1 LIDSGTAAG
10 LSSSAVDRVA
20 YTVQYGLDANFGLT
34 GQNMKTF
41 RIPLR
46 VIFYKEDGS
55 WVAHCLEFDLCGD
68 GPTKEEAL
76 RSLFDSI
83 KIQAQESFH
92 HDNLRNLFTPASS
105 EVQEKFFAGKHTTI
119 QGEMKLTI
127 EPLIIEEAEYREYS
141 DEAADALRSR

>member
-1 LIDSGTAAG
+1 
-10 LSSSAVDRVA
+10 
-20 YTVQYGLDANFGLT
+20 
-34 GQNMKTF
+34 MKTF

-46 VIFYKEDGS
+46 VIFYREDGS

-68 GPTKEEAL
+68 GASKEEAR
-76 RSLFDSI
+76 RSMFDSV
-83 KIQAQESFH
+83 KTQARESFH
-92 HDNLRNLFTPASS
+92 HNNPRNLFTPASS

-141 DEAADALRSR
+141 DESADASRNAVTT